1 MNSATAPESPG
12 LKPSTSGF
20 VLAAAITVLFN
31 TALAWAR
38 DAFAPLNHF
47 MASLSGNPW
56 TTHGL
61 ADLVVFAGLGFL
73 ITNTRVA
80 EKTDPNRLIVALI
93 GAVVIAG
100 LGLVLWF
107 ALV

>member
-12 LKPSTSGF
+12 LKPATSGF

-31 TALAWAR
+31 AAL
-38 DAFAPLNHF
+38 APLNHF

-93 GAVVIAG
+93 GPVVIAG